1 MDKACR
7 EFLLEHGYKE
17 VSKIG
22 DVIKQGKTVNLLI
35 DVHNGNP
42 LMLLARVHEKNVFIV
57 VDKTDEDSRVIITQA
72 DRFKT
77 HILNI
82 PVSLIEDAIMELGK
96 NMTTILFNVK
106 GSSYTYQL
114 CYQN

>member
-1 MDKACR
+1 MDKVCR
-7 EFLLEHGYKE
+7 GFLLEHGYKE
-17 VSKIG
+17 VSKIE
-22 DVIKQGKTVNLLI
+22 DVVKQGKAVDLLI

-42 LMLLARVHEKNVFIV
+42 SMLIARVHEKNAV
-57 VDKTDEDSRVIITQA
+57 VILDTTDEDKRVIITQA
-72 DRFKT
+72 DKFKT

-82 PVSLIEDAIMELGK
+82 PVSLIEDAIMEVGK

-106 GSSYTYQL
+106 DSSYTYQL